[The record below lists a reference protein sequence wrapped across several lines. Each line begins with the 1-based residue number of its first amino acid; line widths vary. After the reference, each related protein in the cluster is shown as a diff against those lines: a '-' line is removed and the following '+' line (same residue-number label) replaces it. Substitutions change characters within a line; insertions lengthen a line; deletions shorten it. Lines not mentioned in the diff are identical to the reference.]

1 MIAVALPSI
10 GVSLHLSPASL
21 QWIVNGYILGYAG
34 FLLLG
39 GRISDLISRRTVFL
53 TAVTIFGVASVLS
66 AFVSVDAVLVG
77 LRFIKGA
84 SAGFTVPAGLS
95 ILTTTFAEGPARN
108 RALGIYTV
116 CGASGF
122 SLGLVCGGLL
132 TGLGWRV
139 TLLMPGPVALL
150 IVFIG
155 LRIIPRTPSVRV
167 RLRDLDLVG
176 AVTGTLALLFFV
188 YSIVEAPQRGWA
200 SPATLG
206 GVAISGVMM
215 AAFILVERRHPT
227 PLVRFGIL
235 RSQPLVHAGIC
246 AAAMYASYAGF
257 QFLVTIYLQDSLGW
271 SPLTMALAFLPC
283 GIIVAI
289 CAPWSGAILERLPTT
304 IVIVVGFAA
313 FVISYCLFLRTR
325 PGLAYVNFMLPTM
338 IFLGIGFGLA
348 FAALNSQATAG
359 IHDEEQ
365 GLASG
370 ILNTSLQIGGA
381 LGLAVVAAIVS
392 RPGQTLVHDQLL
404 PGMITAIWVVV
415 GICGA
420 ALLATAIYMV
430 RVPRSVWGALQAP
443 LSQEN
448 QAESE
453 NSQSPA
459 GVAAVL
465 AAAGGDGQLSGELE
479 AVDVGGL
486 EPVAMAASRWR
497 GAAMACGIQ
506 TSSETLPAALPDT
519 PAVQRGWRPMF
530 SGGPYDPV
538 HDRRDRLLRS
548 GSADGHRRG
557 QHGRARG
564 HPG

>member
-66 AFVSVDAVLVG
+66 ALVSVDAVLVG

-167 RLRDLDLVG
+167 RLGDLDLVG

-200 SPATLG
+200 SPANARRG
-206 GVAISGVMM
+206 GHQ
-215 AAFILVERRHPT
+215 RRHDGRFYPSRA
-227 PLVRFGIL
+227 PSPNPASPFRHPALPAPCARRHLRRSHVRKL
-235 RSQPLVHAGIC
+235 RRLSVPGHHLP
-246 AAAMYASYAGF
+246 AGF
-257 QFLVTIYLQDSLGW
+257 PRLVTADDGAGVPALWHYRGDMRSLEW
-271 SPLTMALAFLPC
+271 RYPR
-283 GIIVAI
+283 
-289 CAPWSGAILERLPTT
+289 APSHDN
-304 IVIVVGFAA
+304 
-313 FVISYCLFLRTR
+313 SYCRADLPHSLFLTACSCGPARVWRTS
-325 PGLAYVNFMLPTM
+325 
-338 IFLGIGFGLA
+338 I
-348 FAALNSQATAG
+348 S
-359 IHDEEQ
+359 
-365 GLASG
+365 
-370 ILNTSLQIGGA
+370 
-381 LGLAVVAAIVS
+381 
-392 RPGQTLVHDQLL
+392 
-404 PGMITAIWVVV
+404 
-415 GICGA
+415 C
-420 ALLATAIYMV
+420 
-430 RVPRSVWGALQAP
+430 
-443 LSQEN
+443 
-448 QAESE
+448 
-453 NSQSPA
+453 SP
-459 GVAAVL
+459 
-465 AAAGGDGQLSGELE
+465 
-479 AVDVGGL
+479 
-486 EPVAMAASRWR
+486 P
-497 GAAMACGIQ
+497 
-506 TSSETLPAALPDT
+506 
-519 PAVQRGWRPMF
+519 
-530 SGGPYDPV
+530 
-538 HDRRDRLLRS
+538 
-548 GSADGHRRG
+548 
-557 QHGRARG
+557 
-564 HPG
+564 